1 MRETIL
7 SAIAR
12 QKLVVILRGLPRE
25 KLLDTL
31 GALADGGVQ
40 LVEITFAADGR
51 ISDADTAKSIAL
63 AAEQFDGKLLVGAG
77 TVLTEAQAALA
88 KSAGAGFLL
97 SPNTDPA
104 VISKTRE
111 LGMVSIPGAFT
122 PTEAQNANAAGAD
135 IVKLFPASVLG
146 SGCIKALRA
155 PLSQL
160 SLMAVGGIDLDNMAA
175 YLAAGACSVGIGSNI
190 VSQTRVEE
198 GDFEAIRA
206 LAKQYA
212 ACAKGEPYVPA
223 H

>member
-1 MRETIL
+1 MK
-7 SAIAR
+7 SS
-12 QKLVVILRGLPRE
+12 VGV
-25 KLLDTL
+25 LD
-31 GALADGGVQ
+31 ALTAGGVQ

-122 PTEAQNANAAGAD
+122 PTEAQNAHAAVRTLSSCFRLRFSAAATSRLC
-135 IVKLFPASVLG
+135 VRRFHSFP
-146 SGCIKALRA
+146 
-155 PLSQL
+155 
-160 SLMAVGGIDLDNMAA
+160 
-175 YLAAGACSVGIGSNI
+175 
-190 VSQTRVEE
+190 
-198 GDFEAIRA
+198 
-206 LAKQYA
+206 
-212 ACAKGEPYVPA
+212 
-223 H
+223 

>member
-1 MRETIL
+1 M
-7 SAIAR
+7 
-12 QKLVVILRGLPRE
+12 
-25 KLLDTL
+25 
-31 GALADGGVQ
+31 
-40 LVEITFAADGR
+40 
-51 ISDADTAKSIAL
+51 
-63 AAEQFDGKLLVGAG
+63 
-77 TVLTEAQAALA
+77 TEAQAALA
-88 KSAGAGFLL
+88 KSAGASFVL
-97 SPNTDPA
+97 SPNTDSA
-104 VISKTRE
+104 VIAKTRE
-111 LGMVSIPGAFT
+111 LDMVSLPGAFT
-122 PTEAQNANAAGAD
+122 PTEAQNAHAAGAD

>member
-12 QKLVVILRGLPRE
+12 QKLVVILRGLPRK

-31 GALADGGVQ
+31 GALADGGACS
-40 LVEITFAADGR
+40 LL
-51 ISDADTAKSIAL
+51 KSPL
-63 AAEQFDGKLLVGAG
+63 PPTAG
-77 TVLTEAQAALA
+77 TVLTEAQATLA

-122 PTEAQNANAAGAD
+122 PTEAQNAHAAGAD

-146 SGCIKALRA
+146 SGYIKALRA

-160 SLMAVGGIDLDNMAA
+160 SLMAVGGIDLDNMTE

-190 VSQTRVEE
+190 VSRTRVEE
-198 GDFEAIRA
+198 GNFEAIRA

>member
-12 QKLVVILRGLPRE
+12 QKLVVILRGLPHE
-25 KLLDTL
+25 KLVGVLD
-31 GALADGGVQ
+31 ALTAGGVQ

-122 PTEAQNANAAGAD
+122 PTEAQNAHAAGAD

-146 SGCIKALRA
+146 SGYIKALRA

-160 SLMAVGGIDLDNMAA
+160 SLMAVGGIDLDNMTE

-190 VSQTRVEE
+190 VSRTRVEE

-212 ACAKGEPYVPA
+212 ACAKGEAYVPA

>member
-1 MRETIL
+1 M
-7 SAIAR
+7 SALLP
-12 QKLVVILRGLPRE
+12 QSFLRYPQAFLYIC
-25 KLLDTL
+25 LDTL
-31 GALADGGVQ
+31 CALADGGVQ

-77 TVLTEAQAALA
+77 TVLTEAQATLA

-122 PTEAQNANAAGAD
+122 PTEAQNAHAAGAD

-146 SGCIKALRA
+146 SGYIKALRA

>member
-1 MRETIL
+1 MEVTYDASGATPETETAEMISMLKEHFGDKMSIGSGTTL
-7 SAIAR
+7 SER
-12 QKLVVILRGLPRE
+12 QVRMTKESGGEFIISP
-25 KLLDTL
+25 DTC
-31 GALADGGVQ
+31 
-40 LVEITFAADGR
+40 R
-51 ISDADTAKSIAL
+51 
-63 AAEQFDGKLLVGAG
+63 
-77 TVLTEAQAALA
+77 
-88 KSAGAGFLL
+88 
-97 SPNTDPA
+97 A
-104 VISKTRE
+104 VIEKTRE
-111 LGMVSIPGAFT
+111 LDMVSIPGAFT
-122 PTEAQNANAAGAD
+122 PTEAQNAHAAGAD

-146 SGCIKALRA
+146 SGYIKALRA